1 MRRHGDPTEA
11 ISFEITAQAS
21 EKISQGVALA
31 CRAFEEHQTLGY
43 SEWKARRSLWT
54 PACLN

>member
-31 CRAFEEHQTLGY
+31 CRAFAEHQRPVY
-43 SEWKARRSLWT
+43 SERNARRSLWT

>member
-1 MRRHGDPTEA
+1 MRTHGNPTEA
-11 ISFEITAQAS
+11 ISFEITARAS

-31 CRAFEEHQTLGY
+31 RRAFEKPQRPGY
-43 SEWKARRSLWT
+43 SERKARRSLWT